1 MTTLAN
7 SLNMF
12 NDFSVSSRQV
22 TQSMNM
28 TISVMERLSNTSR
41 QSAESVRI
49 FTMSQRQLSI
59 SSQIATQGQAKL
71 NDQMQQGNSKAQ
83 SLFTTLKGVASNIK
97 TVVSATIGKG
107 MDQQQLI
114 DTISARTGSQKMGN
128 GIYQT
133 LRQDALKFGQDVD
146 TAVKG
151 GMSFLSQTQDPMQ
164 LKELNRLSMRLSKLN
179 PAEGLEGAATSL
191 KQLAIGDYSSMAKR
205 FNIEPNMLKNSDAMK
220 AGLNGDIEGFISG
233 MDNLLNKQNLSQ
245 AAFENMLDTPAA
257 KWDSTLNMFND
268 SLTQVGLSAL
278 SAFTPFFDLI
288 NNAASNDQLNPFFAI
303 LSVTLQG
310 IGAILTGIT
319 SALLTVFNL
328 VAQYWPVIAGMLL
341 ALLTIYLPTIVT
353 WLWGMIQPILAQVG
367 SWMLL
372 NLPILAV
379 IIAIGLLI
387 FILMKCGVTAEQIV
401 GAIIGAFYVLYAS
414 VYNIIGN
421 IWNWFLMLAEFIANL
436 FIDPVYAIKKL
447 FYDMIKMTINNMA
460 AMAGSFDNA
469 ANILAK
475 VFVSGANIAIGAV
488 NSLIKLLNKIPGIKI
503 GTIGKVS
510 AGSVSN
516 ISGALTNFA
525 NNLKPPTSDKNVV
538 NLGKYKMDLKSIPNA
553 YNQGY
558 KTGSNMVS
566 NIGSK
571 LNNIKNNDIGN
582 LFKGKNT
589 PGDSKSSNSI
599 PNSSMPGNSIPKT
612 TIPGTS
618 IPSNAMAGVGNGQN
632 EIPNVGKV
640 NEVDKI
646 NKTVDISSEDW
657 KMLRELAEIK
667 NIQNFV
673 TLTPTVQVTTGDI
686 KGESDIEKIIAQIE
700 DKLTNEVKST
710 AQGVYG

>member
-1 MTTLAN
+1 MTTIAN

-12 NDFSVSSRQV
+12 NAFSVSSRQV

-28 TISVMERLSNTSR
+28 TISVMERLSSTSR
-41 QSAESVRI
+41 QSTESVRI

-59 SSQIATQGQAKL
+59 SSQMAAQGQVRL
-71 NDQMQQGNSKAQ
+71 NNQMQQGNSKAK
-83 SLFTTLKGVASNIK
+83 SLLGNIKDVVSNIK
-97 TVVSATIGKG
+97 NVASVTIGKG
-107 MDQQQLI
+107 MDQQQMI

-133 LRQDALKFGQDVD
+133 LRKDALKFGQDVD

-179 PAEGLEGAATSL
+179 PAEGLEGAASSL
-191 KQLAIGDYSSMAKR
+191 KQLSSGDYSSMAEQ
-205 FNIEPNMLKNSDAMK
+205 FNINPNLLKNSDAMK
-220 AGLNGDIEGFISG
+220 AGQNGDIEGFISG
-233 MDNLLNKQNLSQ
+233 MDDLLNKQNLSQ
-245 AAFENMLDTPAA
+245 SAFENMLDSPVA
-257 KWDSTLNMFND
+257 KWDSTLNTFND
-268 SLTQVGLSAL
+268 SISQVGLSAL

-288 NNAASNDQLNPFFAI
+288 NNAASNDQLNPLFAI
-303 LSVTLQG
+303 LSVILQG
-310 IGAILTGIT
+310 IGTILTGIT
-319 SALLTVFNL
+319 SALLTVFDV

-341 ALLTIYLPTIVT
+341 ALLAIYLPTIVI
-353 WLWGMIQPILAQVG
+353 WLWGMIQPILAQAG
-367 SWMLL
+367 AWMLA

-387 FILMKCGVTAEQIV
+387 FILMQCGVTAEQIV
-401 GAIIGAFYVLYAS
+401 GAIIGAFYALYAS

-421 IWNWFLMLAEFIANL
+421 ICNGFLMLAEFIANL

-447 FYDMIKMTINNMA
+447 FYDMIKMTIDNMA
-460 AMAGSFDNA
+460 AMAGSFDKA

-475 VFVSGANIAIGAV
+475 VFVSGVNIAIGAI
-488 NSLIKLLNKIPGIKI
+488 NSLINLLNKIPGIKI

-510 AGSVSN
+510 GGSVSN
-516 ISGALTNFA
+516 ISGALTDFA
-525 NNLKPPTSDKNVV
+525 SNLKPPTSDKNVV
-538 NLGKYKMDLKSIPNA
+538 DFGKYKMNLKSIPNA

-566 NIGSK
+566 NMGDKFNS
-571 LNNIKNNDIGN
+571 LKNNDLDKLMKDKKISDN
-582 LFKGKNT
+582 SFPNNSI
-589 PGDSKSSNSI
+589 PGSSIPRNSI
-599 PNSSMPGNSIPKT
+599 PNNSIPGSSMP
-612 TIPGTS
+612 
-618 IPSNAMAGVGNGQN
+618 SNAISGVGNGKN
-632 EIPNVGKV
+632 EIPKVGKV
-640 NEVDKI
+640 DEVDKI
-646 NKTVDISSEDW
+646 NKSVDISSEDL

-686 KGESDIEKIIAQIE
+686 KSESDIDKIIAQIE
-700 DKLTNEVKST
+700 NRLTNEVKST